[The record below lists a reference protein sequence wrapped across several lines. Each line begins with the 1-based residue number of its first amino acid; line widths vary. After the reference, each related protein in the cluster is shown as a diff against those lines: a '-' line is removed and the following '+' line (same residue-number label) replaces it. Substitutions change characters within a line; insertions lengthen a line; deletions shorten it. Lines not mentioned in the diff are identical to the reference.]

1 MGNDMDTEK
10 ELSSVNGEI
19 ETVVFRNDENGYSV
33 LKARLD
39 DGTPATLVGC
49 LPTLYPGESV
59 SAYGEWENN
68 STHGMQF
75 KVSLFQQNM
84 PFTENAIFRF
94 LSSGALKGI
103 GPATATQIVDRFG
116 MQALA
121 VIANDWERLSD
132 IRGISMQKAQKINEE
147 FIRHTGIQE
156 LMAYVC
162 TYNLRPVLAMR
173 IYRYYG
179 PRSLELLQSN
189 PYIIAAPHIG
199 GRFAEADRFAL
210 DTGMEG
216 YSPER
221 IKAALSFELR
231 HNMNNG
237 HCFIPFP
244 KLCEATAQMIGVEPG
259 EVADCLEEEIE
270 EGGIVCEEIGGCRAC
285 YLPEL
290 YEAEKMV
297 AEKLVLRAK
306 RMVPVRYAPESAIER
321 IEEVRKIRYTEE
333 QRSTLSTVLNGNI
346 TVITGGPGTGKT
358 TMIDAMVQLF
368 EQYGLRTVLC
378 APTGKAAKR
387 MTEVTGADAYTV
399 HRLLGAKIADD
410 DETVL
415 FEKNE
420 DDPLKCDAL
429 ILDECSM
436 VDILLMHALVRALP
450 DEAKLILVGDAD
462 QLPSVGPGN
471 VFASIIRSDV
481 VPVVVLNRIFRQG
494 EGRRIVEHEHRIN
507 EGIMPDLSANTGDF
521 FRLKRTQPAAAVETI
536 CDLFSSR
543 LPEKMQIPVNEIQ
556 VLSPTRKG
564 ELGTVRLN
572 RILQERLNPKSDG
585 KKEIMFGETV
595 FREKDRVMQIRNDY
609 EVIWTDRE
617 GTVFGNGIY
626 NGDTGIIEKIDP
638 ESESILID
646 FDGKQVLYG
655 LESLIEIEHAWAIT
669 VHKSQGSEF
678 RAVILARSA
687 NSSMLLTRDV
697 FYTAVSRAKDLL
709 ILVGDDAVAARM
721 VENYKQ
727 TKRYCG
733 LRIRMVEL
741 CTSKKS

>member
-1 MGNDMDTEK
+1 MDTEK

-19 ETVVFRNDENGYSV
+19 EAVVFRNDENGYSV

-39 DGTPATLVGC
+39 DGTQATLVGC
-49 LPTLYPGESV
+49 LPSLYPGETV

-68 STHGMQF
+68 STHGLQF
-75 KVSLFQQNM
+75 KVSLFQPNM
-84 PFTENAIFRF
+84 PYSENAIFRF
-94 LSSGALKGI
+94 LSSGALKGV

-116 MQALA
+116 LKALS
-121 VIANDWERLSD
+121 VIADDSERLAE
-132 IRGISMQKAQKINEE
+132 IRGITLQKARKINEE
-147 FIRHTGIQE
+147 FVRHTGIQE

-179 PRSLELLQSN
+179 ERSLEMLQNN
-189 PYIIAAPHIG
+189 PYIIASSHIG

-210 DTGMEG
+210 DTGIEG
-216 YSPER
+216 YSPDR
-221 IKAALSFELR
+221 IKAALIFELR

-237 HCFIPFP
+237 HCFIPSA
-244 KLCEATAQMIGVEPG
+244 KLCAATAEMIGVDSEDVG
-259 EVADCLEEEIE
+259 KCLEEEIE
-270 EGGIVCEEIGGCRAC
+270 ESGIICEEIAGCRAC

-290 YEAEKMV
+290 YEAEKNV
-297 AEKLVLRAK
+297 AEKLALR
-306 RMVPVRYAPESAIER
+306 RNITAPIHPDLEKAIRR
-321 IEEVRKIRYTEE
+321 IENQRQICYTDD
-333 QRSTLSTVLNGNI
+333 QRLTLSTALNGNI

-358 TMIDAMVQLF
+358 TVIDAIVHLF
-368 EQYGLRTVLC
+368 EELGLRTVLC

-387 MTEVTGADAYTV
+387 MTEVTGMEAYTV
-399 HRLLGAKIADD
+399 HRLLGARIAED

-415 FEKNE
+415 FDKNE
-420 DDPLKCDAL
+420 EDPLKCDAL

-436 VDILLMHALVRALP
+436 VDILLMNALIRALP
-450 DEAKLILVGDAD
+450 DSSKLILVGDAD

-471 VFASIIRSDV
+471 VFSSIIRSDV
-481 VPVVVLNRIFRQG
+481 VPVVVLKRIFRQG
-494 EGRRIVEHEHRIN
+494 EGSRIVENAHRIN
-507 EGIMPDLSANTGDF
+507 QGIMPDLSNNTGDF
-521 FRLKRTQPAAAVETI
+521 FRLKRVQPAAALDTI
-536 CDLFSSR
+536 CDLFSNR
-543 LPEKMQIPVNEIQ
+543 LPRRMQIPVSEIQ

-564 ELGTVRLN
+564 ELGTIRMN
-572 RILQERLNPKSDG
+572 KILQERLNPGGDG
-585 KKEIMFGETV
+585 KKEILFGETV
-595 FREKDRVMQIRNDY
+595 FRENDKVMQIRNDY

-626 NGDTGIIEKIDP
+626 NGDTGVIEKIDP
-638 ESESILID
+638 EAETMLID
-646 FDGKQVLYG
+646 FDGKLVLYG

-678 RAVILARSA
+678 KAVILALSA

-697 FYTAVSRAKDLL
+697 LYTAVSRAKDLL
-709 ILVGDDAVAARM
+709 ILVGDDAVVARM

-733 LRIRMVEL
+733 LRTRLVGL
-741 CTSKKS
+741 CAGKNG

>member
-19 ETVVFRNDENGYSV
+19 EAVVFRNDENGYAV

-39 DGTPATLVGC
+39 DGTQATLVGC
-49 LPTLYPGESV
+49 LPSLYPGESV

-68 STHGMQF
+68 STHGLQF

-84 PFTENAIFRF
+84 PYSENAIFRF

-116 MQALA
+116 LKTLS
-121 VIANDWERLSD
+121 VIADDCERLSE
-132 IRGISMQKAQKINEE
+132 IRGISLQKARKINEE
-147 FIRHTGIQE
+147 FVRHTGIQE

-179 PRSLELLQSN
+179 AQSLELLQNN
-189 PYIIAAPHIG
+189 PYIIASSHIG

-210 DTGMEG
+210 DTGVEG
-216 YSPER
+216 YSPDR
-221 IKAALSFELR
+221 IKAALIFELR

-237 HCFIPFP
+237 HCFIPFA
-244 KLCEATAQMIGVEPG
+244 KLSAATAEMIGVESE
-259 EVADCLEEEIE
+259 EVENCLEEEIE
-270 EGGIVCEEIGGCRAC
+270 GGGIICEEIAGCRAC

-290 YEAEKMV
+290 YEAEKTV
-297 AEKLVLRAK
+297 AEKLALRRNK
-306 RMVPVRYAPESAIER
+306 NSSKWPDLEKAIR
-321 IEEVRKIRYTEE
+321 KIEDQRQIRYTDE
-333 QRSTLSTVLNGNI
+333 QRSTLDTALNGNI

-358 TMIDAMVQLF
+358 TVIDAIVRLF
-368 EQYGLRTVLC
+368 EELGLHTVLC

-387 MTEVTGADAYTV
+387 MTEVTGAEAYTV
-399 HRLLGAKIADD
+399 HRLLGARIAED

-415 FEKNE
+415 FDKNE
-420 DDPLKCDAL
+420 DDPIKCDAL

-436 VDILLMHALVRALP
+436 IDILLMNALVRALP
-450 DEAKLILVGDAD
+450 DSAKLILVGDAD

-471 VFASIIRSDV
+471 VFSSIIRSDV
-481 VPVVVLNRIFRQG
+481 VPVVVLKRIFRQG
-494 EGRRIVEHEHRIN
+494 EGSRIVENAHRIN
-507 EGIMPDLSANTGDF
+507 QGIMPDLSANTGDF
-521 FRLKRTQPAAAVETI
+521 FRLKRVQPAAAVDTI
-536 CDLFSSR
+536 SDLFSNR
-543 LPEKMQIPVNEIQ
+543 LPERMQIPVSEIQ

-564 ELGTVRLN
+564 ELGTIRLN
-572 RILQERLNPKSDG
+572 RILQERLNPAGAG
-585 KKEIMFGETV
+585 KKEILFGETV
-595 FREKDRVMQIRNDY
+595 FRENDKVMQIRNDY
-609 EVIWTDRE
+609 DVIWTDRE

-638 ESESILID
+638 EAETMLID
-646 FDGKQVLYG
+646 FDGKLVLYG

-678 RAVILARSA
+678 RAVILALSA
-687 NSSMLLTRDV
+687 NSAMLLTRDV
-697 FYTAVSRAKDLL
+697 FYTAVSRAKELL
-709 ILVGDDAVAARM
+709 ILVGDDAVAAKM

-733 LRIRMVEL
+733 LRTRLVGL
-741 CTSKKS
+741 CAGKN

>member
-1 MGNDMDTEK
+1 MDTEK
-10 ELSSVNGEI
+10 ELSAINGEI
-19 ETVVFRNDENGYSV
+19 DAVVFRNDENGYSV

-39 DGTPATLVGC
+39 DGSAATLVGC
-49 LPTLYPGESV
+49 LPSLYPGESV
-59 SAYGEWENN
+59 TAYGEWENN
-68 STHGMQF
+68 TTHGLQF
-75 KVSLFQQNM
+75 KVALFQQNM
-84 PFTENAIFRF
+84 PFTENAVFRF
-94 LSSGALKGI
+94 LSSGALKGV

-116 MQALA
+116 MRALS
-121 VIANDWERLSD
+121 VIADDWEQLAE
-132 IRGISMQKAQKINEE
+132 IRGITLQKARKINEE
-147 FIRHTGIQE
+147 LIRHTGIQE

-162 TYNLRPVLAMR
+162 AFGLRPVLAMR
-173 IYRYYG
+173 VYRYYG
-179 PRSLELLQSN
+179 ENSLELLRSN

-210 DTGMEG
+210 DTGVDG
-216 YSPER
+216 TSRER
-221 IKAALSFELR
+221 IKAALIFELR
-231 HNMNNG
+231 HNLNNG
-237 HCFIPFP
+237 HCFIPFS
-244 KLCEATAQMIGVEPG
+244 KLVFATAEMIGVEAE
-259 EVADCLEEEIE
+259 EVNNNLEELIE
-270 EGGIVCEEIGGCRAC
+270 EGGIICEQIAGCKAC

-290 YEAEKMV
+290 YEAEKTV
-297 AEKLVLRAK
+297 AEKLVKRALK
-306 RMVPVRYAPESAIER
+306 LVSIHYNPEQAIQK
-321 IEEVRKIRYTEE
+321 IENDRNIKYTDE
-333 QRSTLSTVLNGNI
+333 QRSTLDKALYENI
-346 TVITGGPGTGKT
+346 LVITGGPGTGKT
-358 TMIDAMVQLF
+358 TMIDAIVRLF
-368 EQYGLRTVLC
+368 EEYGLRTYLC

-399 HRLLGAKIADD
+399 HRLLGAKIAED

-415 FEKNE
+415 FDKNE
-420 DDPLKCDAL
+420 EDPLECDAL

-450 DEAKLILVGDAD
+450 DKAKIILVGDAD

-471 VFASIIRSDV
+471 VFASIIRSGV
-481 VPVVVLNRIFRQG
+481 VPVVTLKRIFRQG
-494 EGRRIVEHEHRIN
+494 EGSLIVENAHRIN

-521 FRLKRTQPAAAVETI
+521 YRLKRTQPQAAVETI

-543 LPEKMQIPVNEIQ
+543 LPEKMQIPVSEIQ

-572 RILQERLNPKSDG
+572 KILQERLNPKENG
-585 KKEIMFGETV
+585 KKEILFGDTV
-595 FREKDRVMQIRNDY
+595 FREKDKVMQIRNDY

-617 GTVFGNGIY
+617 GTVYGTGIF

-638 ESESILID
+638 ESDSVLID
-646 FDGKQVLYG
+646 FDGKMVLYG

-678 RAVILARSA
+678 KAVILALSA
-687 NSSMLLTRDV
+687 NSSMLLTREV

-733 LRIRMVEL
+733 LRTRMVEL
-741 CTSKKS
+741 CAGRH

>member
-1 MGNDMDTEK
+1 MDTEK
-10 ELSSVNGEI
+10 ELSAINGEI
-19 ETVVFRNDENGYSV
+19 DAVVFRNDENGYSV

-39 DGTPATLVGC
+39 DGSAATLVGC
-49 LPTLYPGESV
+49 LPSLYPGESV
-59 SAYGEWENN
+59 TAYGEWENN
-68 STHGMQF
+68 TTHGLQF
-75 KVSLFQQNM
+75 KVALFQQNM
-84 PFTENAIFRF
+84 PFTENAVFRF
-94 LSSGALKGI
+94 LSSGALKGV

-116 MQALA
+116 MRALS
-121 VIANDWERLSD
+121 VIADDWEQLAE
-132 IRGISMQKAQKINEE
+132 IRGITLQKARKINEE
-147 FIRHTGIQE
+147 LIRHTGIQE

-162 TYNLRPVLAMR
+162 AFGLRPVLAMR
-173 IYRYYG
+173 VYRYYG
-179 PRSLELLQSN
+179 ENSLELLRSN

-210 DTGMEG
+210 DTGLDG
-216 YSPER
+216 TSRER
-221 IKAALSFELR
+221 IKAALIFELR
-231 HNMNNG
+231 HNLNNG
-237 HCFIPFP
+237 HCFIPFS
-244 KLCEATAQMIGVEPG
+244 KLVFATAEMIGVEAE
-259 EVADCLEEEIE
+259 EVNNNLEELIE
-270 EGGIVCEEIGGCRAC
+270 EGGIICEQIAGCKAC

-290 YEAEKMV
+290 YEAEKTV
-297 AEKLVLRAK
+297 AEKLVKRALK
-306 RMVPVRYAPESAIER
+306 LVSIHYNPEQAIQK
-321 IEEVRKIRYTEE
+321 IENDRNIKYTDE
-333 QRSTLSTVLNGNI
+333 QRSTLDKALYENI
-346 TVITGGPGTGKT
+346 LVITGGPGTGKT
-358 TMIDAMVQLF
+358 TMIDAIVRLF
-368 EQYGLRTVLC
+368 EEYGLRTYLC

-399 HRLLGAKIADD
+399 HRLLGAKIAED

-415 FEKNE
+415 FDKNE
-420 DDPLKCDAL
+420 EDPLECDAL

-450 DEAKLILVGDAD
+450 DKAKIILVGDAD

-471 VFASIIRSDV
+471 VFASIIRSGV
-481 VPVVVLNRIFRQG
+481 VPVVTLKRIFRQG
-494 EGRRIVEHEHRIN
+494 EGSLIVENAHRIN

-521 FRLKRTQPAAAVETI
+521 YRLKRTQPQAAVETI

-543 LPEKMQIPVNEIQ
+543 LPEKMQIPVSEIQ

-572 RILQERLNPKSDG
+572 KILQERLNPKENG
-585 KKEIMFGETV
+585 KKEILFGDTV
-595 FREKDRVMQIRNDY
+595 FREKDKVMQIRNDY

-617 GTVFGNGIY
+617 GTVYGTGIF

-638 ESESILID
+638 ESDSVLID
-646 FDGKQVLYG
+646 FDGKMVLYG

-678 RAVILARSA
+678 KAVILALSA

-733 LRIRMVEL
+733 LRTRMVEL
-741 CTSKKS
+741 CAGRH